1 LHNPG
6 VEDPELLALE
16 ARKVGG
22 QRLPVQEEFMQ
33 RYIARRVLQSLLSI
47 WVMTLIVF
55 SLARFS
61 GNPLDMMLPLEA
73 GPEEYE
79 RVSKHWGLDQPL
91 HTQYFIFLSK
101 AVRGDFGNSW
111 KWHGESAMG
120 LVAQRLPA
128 TLQLAG
134 LALGVSIVI
143 ALPIGVLSAVMKGT
157 GWDTAAKIIALLGQS
172 LPAFWLGIVLMWIFA
187 VHLGWFPVSGRG
199 GIEYMV
205 LPAITLGWFQ
215 VAAIMRLVRSSML
228 DVLDSEFV
236 KLTRIKGLAE
246 WKVIWKHCLR
256 NAAIAPLTYFAIIVG
271 LLVTGSVVTESVFS
285 WPGTGLLVVDAVRAR
300 DFQVVQAAVI
310 VFAGIFILTNL
321 MVDILY
327 AYLDPR
333 IRYQ

>member
-1 LHNPG
+1 
-6 VEDPELLALE
+6 
-16 ARKVGG
+16 
-22 QRLPVQEEFMQ
+22 MQ